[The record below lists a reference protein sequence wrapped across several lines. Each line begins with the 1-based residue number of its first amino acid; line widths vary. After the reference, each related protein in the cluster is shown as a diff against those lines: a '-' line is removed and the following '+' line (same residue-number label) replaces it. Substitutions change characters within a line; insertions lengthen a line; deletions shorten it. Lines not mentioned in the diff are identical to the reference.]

1 VQAVPGAPLVLAV
14 DTSGPVE
21 TIALTQGDIAL
32 AQSHSRKPRAQG
44 TAMGESVQRMLD
56 SVSRQ
61 PQDLDA
67 IAVAVGPGSF
77 TGLRVGIAVARG
89 LADGLGIPT
98 LPYPST
104 LGWACAMRSCAVPVA
119 VTLDAR
125 RGELYTA
132 LYRSST
138 EGLPELLREPH
149 LESPE
154 SWLQVLK
161 EVETEGS
168 LLVGDG
174 ALLYGHLF
182 RAELGS
188 AGRLIEP
195 PIVGPDMSEVARDV
209 ARRMHQS
216 TLVSEPLAPL
226 YLRGHDGTRSQPPS
240 PAAIATDPR

>member
-1 VQAVPGAPLVLAV
+1 VQAVPGEPLILAL

-32 AQSHSRKPRAQG
+32 AQTHSRKPRAQG
-44 TAMGESVQRMLD
+44 TALGESVQRMLD
-56 SVSRQ
+56 SVDRQ
-61 PQDLDA
+61 ATELAA

-89 LADGLGIPT
+89 LADGLGVPT
-98 LPYPST
+98 MAYPST
-104 LGWACAMRSCAVPVA
+104 LGWACSMRGCTAPVA

-132 LYRSST
+132 LYRSGP
-138 EGLPELLREPH
+138 GLLPQLVREPH

-154 SWLQVLK
+154 SWLQVL
-161 EVETEGS
+161 EEAGLGGA

-174 ALLYGHLF
+174 ALLYGDLF

-188 AGRLIEP
+188 SGTVVEP
-195 PIVGPDMSEVARDV
+195 PIAGPDMSLVARDV
-209 ARRMHQS
+209 AGRMRQS
-216 TLVSEPLAPL
+216 ALQTEPLVPL
-226 YLRGHDGTRSQPPS
+226 YLRGHDGTRAQEPS
-240 PAAIATDPR
+240 AAAIGADSR